1 MAVARF
7 LQVSDLHLGA
17 PFGWLPAE
25 RRAERRRDQRA
36 ALEKVVSLAIEKG
49 VQGILVAG
57 DLFDQEGVDADS
69 LVFALNA
76 FKVSGCP
83 PVFIAPGNHDP
94 YSEGSVYWSP
104 RLLKAR
110 GYAWPDHVH
119 VFSGAQWSSRPVP
132 GAERVRVWG
141 RCHVPNVASAERPLA
156 AAAFRDV
163 RPGEGSIDVAV
174 FHGSREGKCPPGQK
188 IVAPFSDAEVQAA
201 PFTYMAVGHYHTAS
215 RIDSHDAK
223 GGGVRLAYAGSAV
236 ALEMSEI
243 GLHGALEVQIE
254 YGEERPFVEIDFVQL
269 DPRTVHEIEADVTAA
284 SSAEEVDRRVAG
296 ALDVAGIKPE
306 DLAVVRMR
314 GRLQKGVRHG
324 GPGQGL
330 VNRAFYLR
338 LDMRNVRPDYDLDS
352 YRNSDPTTTEE
363 RFAKA
368 LIERLD
374 AEKNPRER
382 AILESAL
389 YYGLDAFRLREVV
402 PAYEEF
408 GT

>member
-17 PFGWLPAE
+17 PFGWLPPE
-25 RRAERRRDQRA
+25 RRTERRREQRA
-36 ALEKVVSLAIEKG
+36 ALERLVSLAIENG

-83 PVFIAPGNHDP
+83 PVFISPGNHDP
-94 YSEGSVYWSP
+94 YSDGSVYWSP

-110 GYAWPDHVH
+110 GFAWPDHVH
-119 VFSGAQWSSRPVP
+119 VFTGAGWSSRAVP
-132 GAERVRVWG
+132 GLEQVRVWG
-141 RCHVPNVASAERPLA
+141 RCFTPNVASAERPLA
-156 AAAFRDV
+156 ASAFKDV
-163 RPGEGSIDVAV
+163 KTGGPGIDIAV

-188 IVAPFSDAEVQAA
+188 VTAPFTDAEAQAA
-201 PFTYMAVGHYHTAS
+201 PFVYMAAGHYHAAS
-215 RIDSHDAK
+215 RIDAHDARA
-223 GGGVRLAYAGSAV
+223 GGVRLAYAGSAV
-236 ALEMSEI
+236 ALDMTEI
-243 GLHGALEVQIE
+243 GHHGALEVRIE
-254 YGEERPFVEIDFVQL
+254 HGGEKPFVEIDFVQL
-269 DPRTVHEIEADVTAA
+269 DERTVHELEADVTAA
-284 SSAEEVDRRVAG
+284 SSAEEIDRRVAG
-296 ALDVAGIKPE
+296 ALDLAGVRTQ
-306 DLAVVRMR
+306 DLAIVRLR
-314 GRLQKGVRHG
+314 GRLVKGVRHA
-324 GPGQGL
+324 GPGMDL
-330 VNRAFYLR
+330 AARAFYLR
-338 LDMRNVRPDYDLDS
+338 LDLRNVRPDYDLDS
-352 YRNSDPTTTEE
+352 YRRSDPSTTEE

-402 PAYEEF
+402 PAYEDL
-408 GT
+408 GS